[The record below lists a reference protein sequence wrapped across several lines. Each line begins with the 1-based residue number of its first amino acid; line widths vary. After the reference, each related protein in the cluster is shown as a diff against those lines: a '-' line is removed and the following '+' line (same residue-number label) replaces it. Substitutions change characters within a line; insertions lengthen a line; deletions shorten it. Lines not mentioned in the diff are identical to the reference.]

1 MLYIIYGKDREKGRK
16 RFHALCDEL
25 RKKCGEEYVVHE
37 DELSESFLNSAISS
51 QGLFGSTTLYV
62 FDCVFDKKLQQETL
76 LSCGNILAS
85 SPNSFL
91 IFEPA
96 LEKTITGDL
105 KEIGA
110 MTEEYVQKKIDARPE
125 FNIFS
130 LGDALGRRNK
140 KEFWVLY
147 QEALAS
153 GLSGEE
159 ICNTLFW
166 AIKNIAL
173 MKNAKMG
180 DDCGINS
187 FVASKAR
194 VFANNYTQEEITKL
208 SHSLVTIYH
217 EDHRG
222 GEPMNIALERFILNL

>member
-1 MLYIIYGKDREKGRK
+1 MLYIIYGKDREKGRE
-16 RFHALCDEL
+16 RFREL
-25 RKKCGEEYVVHE
+25 RKKLGKDCGEERE
-37 DELSESFLNSAISS
+37 ILEGELSKELLHSFAAS
-51 QGLFGSTTLYV
+51 QGLFGNTSLFI
-62 FDCVFDKKLQQETL
+62 FDCLFDKKVEQEVL
-76 LSCGNILAS
+76 LAHANELSLSANL
-85 SPNSFL
+85 FL
-91 IFEPA
+91 VFEPELDKKIA
-96 LEKTITGDL
+96 EEIKITQA
-105 KEIGA
+105 EI
-110 MTEEYVQKKIDARPE
+110 EEYVTKKIDTRPD

-140 KEFWVLY
+140 KEFWGLY
-147 QEALAS
+147 REALAT

-180 DDCGINS
+180 DDCGVNS

-208 SHSLVTIYH
+208 SHTLVTIYH